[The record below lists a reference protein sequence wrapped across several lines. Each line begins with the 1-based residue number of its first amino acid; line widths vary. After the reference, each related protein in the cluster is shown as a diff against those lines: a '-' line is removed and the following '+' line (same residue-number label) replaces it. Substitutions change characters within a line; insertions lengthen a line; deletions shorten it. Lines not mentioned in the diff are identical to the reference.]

1 MMMVEGGF
9 IGSTVC
15 RGMGCCVPVIWSR
28 RRLAK
33 IRVRGGGAMIRIRGG
48 RAMIRIRGGGAVIHK
63 RGELVTGHSVSS
75 LMRLLS
81 N

>member
-1 MMMVEGGF
+1 MMMVEGGS

-15 RGMGCCVPVIWSR
+15 RGMGYCVPVIWSR

-33 IRVRGGGAMIRIRGG
+33 IRGRGGG
-48 RAMIRIRGGGAVIHK
+48 AMIRIRGGGAVIHK
-63 RGELVTGHSVSS
+63 RGHSVSS